1 MRPSNFAL
9 TFFLEILSEPIYDE
23 SCYCPSS
30 LSDFYSEFD
39 CPANFEQLDEDLA
52 QFGEIDLDR
61 LYQDGKRKKWAAG
74 GHGEA
79 TAHVVIKDQRL
90 FVEDFGTIMGFRKRS
105 ALLFL
110 QPD

>member
-1 MRPSNFAL
+1 MRLSNFAFTL
-9 TFFLEILSEPIYDE
+9 CFLEILSEPIYDE

-61 LYQDGKRKKWAAG
+61 LYEDGKRKKWAAG

-105 ALLFL
+105 DLLFFTE
-110 QPD
+110 